1 MVSRF
6 RRSISVYS
14 LGPIRDK
21 AVFATIQ
28 YGVMGLTL
36 MLSSARP
43 TTAVAQVASPP
54 ASDVTPS
61 PQYARGTP
69 SRLFDPPTPLVP
81 IRQRSDSDYD
91 QMESATRYTLAR
103 LFYQRRDYPGALRQY
118 QRSFRLNPGATDIL
132 SEIVPLA
139 FELEWPEVAARYAA
153 LADGQDSIPPTLL
166 RQLALFLTEM
176 GQHEEA
182 IRVYE
187 LILAKD
193 RERNQPRNRV
203 FVHFELGRLH
213 FLAANYGKSAT
224 SFEIVNAAL
233 KEPDKYGLSAAMRK
247 LLVGNAG
254 ATYSIMA
261 ESFIRAGRPLG
272 AESLLKAAY
281 ADKPNEPLLFFHR
294 ARVAEAQGDKTG
306 ALRELDQ
313 YFEAKVTTAAA
324 EPYALLKRLCQAA
337 GGEPAPRSLREELE
351 RLHRE
356 DPDNAPLAYVLAD
369 HYRDAGNTEQAE
381 HLYVQLQ
388 ETAPSLEAYL
398 ALIDIYRGEKQ
409 VARLLDVLGQ
419 VVQRTGNLKPVETA
433 VSSLTDDT
441 EMVDAILA
449 EAQQRMTGQDVS
461 LSTGEA
467 IAAATIALEH
477 RQFELAHQLANE
489 GLGDGPAK
497 QIEKQLNWGL
507 ELFLA
512 QRYDAAAVVFRRALQ
527 AGLKPKVAA
536 LLQFY
541 LAGALELAGKTEE
554 ALSAADVAVELD
566 DEAIVYQSR
575 RGWILDHAGRK
586 DQAEVEYARLIERLD
601 PDHGSTQ
608 VREVVK
614 DSRSA
619 ISNLCVLRGA
629 LEEAEPW
636 LEQILD
642 EFPYDPGAMNDLGYL
657 WADQGKHLSRALTM
671 VAGAVQ
677 AEPENAAFRDS
688 LGWVLFRLGRYAE
701 SVRELEKAADVEDPD
716 GIILE
721 HLGDALAKAGNL
733 PRALDSWERAIQTLE
748 GGDQQQ
754 RVSEIRERMKQH
766 RSE

>member
-1 MVSRF
+1 M
-6 RRSISVYS
+6 
-14 LGPIRDK
+14 
-21 AVFATIQ
+21 FATIQ
-28 YGVMGLTL
+28 NRVIGLAL
-36 MLSSARP
+36 LLWSASP
-43 TTAVAQVASPP
+43 TTAAPQVASSPD
-54 ASDVTPS
+54 SDFTTS
-61 PQYARGTP
+61 SDGSSHTP
-69 SRLFDPPTPLVP
+69 SRLSDPPTPLVP
-81 IRQRSDSDYD
+81 IRPRSDLDRD

-103 LFYQRRDYPGALRQY
+103 LFYQRRDYQGAMRHY
-118 QRSFRLNPGATDIL
+118 QRSFRLNPRATDIL

-139 FELEWPEVAARYAA
+139 FELEWPEVAARYAV
-153 LADGQDSIPPTLL
+153 LADGQDSIPPALL

-176 GQHEEA
+176 GQHEQA

-193 RERNQPRNRV
+193 RKLSQTRNRV

-213 FLAANYGKSAT
+213 FLAGNHGKSAA

-233 KEPDKYGLSAAMRK
+233 NEPDKHGLSDAMRK
-247 LLVGNAG
+247 LLVGNAA
-254 ATYSIMA
+254 ATYGVMA

-272 AESLLKAAY
+272 AASLLEEAY
-281 ADKPNEPLLFFHR
+281 ADKPNEPLLFFHK
-294 ARVAEAQGDKTG
+294 ARVAEAQGDETG
-306 ALRELDQ
+306 ALRELEK
-313 YFEAKVTTAAA
+313 YFDAKSTAAA
-324 EPYALLKRLCQAA
+324 TEPYAFLKRLCQAA
-337 GGEPAPRSLREELE
+337 DGQLALRSFPEELE
-351 RLHRE
+351 RLHRD
-356 DPDNAPLAYVLAD
+356 DPANVPLAYFLAD
-369 HYRDAGNTEQAE
+369 HYRDAGNLEPAKQ
-381 HLYVQLQ
+381 LYVQLNK
-388 ETAPSLEAYL
+388 TAPSLEAYV
-398 ALIDIYRGEKQ
+398 ALIDIYRREKQ
-409 VARLLDVLGQ
+409 VASLLNVLGE
-419 VVQRTGNLKPVETA
+419 VVQRTGNLKPVQTA
-433 VSSLTDDT
+433 VATLTDDA

-449 EAQQRMTGQDVS
+449 ESQHRMTSQETS

-467 IAAATIALEH
+467 IAAATIALDQ
-477 RQFELAHQLANE
+477 RLFEVAHQLANA
-489 GLGDGPAK
+489 GLGDGQTKPT
-497 QIEKQLNWGL
+497 ELQLNWGL

-512 QRYDAAAVVFRRALQ
+512 QQYDAAAVVFRRALQ
-527 AGLKPKVAA
+527 ERLKPKVTA

-554 ALSAADVAVELD
+554 ALSAADAAVRLD

-586 DQAEVEYARLIERLD
+586 DQAEVEYAKLIGRLD

-629 LEEAEPW
+629 LDEAEPW

-657 WADQGKHLSRALTM
+657 WADQGKHLNRALAM
-671 VAGAVQ
+671 CSDAVQ
-677 AEPENAAFRDS
+677 AEPENVAFRDS

-701 SVRELEKAADVEDPD
+701 SVRELEKAAGAEDPD

-721 HLGDALAKAGNL
+721 HLGDALAKAGNV
-733 PRALDSWERAIQTLE
+733 PQALDAWERALQTLQ
-748 GGDQQQ
+748 GGDQQ
-754 RVSEIRERMKQH
+754 RRLSDIREKIRQH